1 MRVIKKIQKVINLE
15 ETTLNYG
22 NNKIITKRAKNPLD
36 NIKTK
41 ISLTDLL
48 RVISVLL
55 AFTSLQKT

>member
-1 MRVIKKIQKVINLE
+1 MRVIKKIQKVIKLE

>member
-1 MRVIKKIQKVINLE
+1 MRVVKKIQKVIKLE

-22 NNKIITKRAKNPLD
+22 NNKIITKRAKNPSD